1 MRALTPLD
9 ETSPHDPSMRP
20 ISSRL
25 ALVDVA
31 VPDPGPGQ
39 VLIRV
44 VAAGVNRADVAQ
56 SRGRYAPPR
65 DTTVT
70 LGLACAGTV
79 ASVGEGVTRW
89 HEGDAVCALVPGGA
103 CAELCLA
110 DQGVVM
116 PLPLV
121 ELDPAEDPRYHPGF
135 SAVSDQQILNEKLSR
150 RTAPYVAAAILVEA
164 AATTWL
170 NLVDIAGVS
179 TDPAQN
185 RERIV
190 LIHGGTGNVGST
202 AIQIARGL
210 GCRVLAT
217 AGSPERALTCAALGA
232 EAALDRHDDLASFIK
247 THTGRRGVDV
257 ILSVGGA
264 GSFTDD
270 VKALATHGTLAVIGL
285 LGGTYAELDLEW
297 MLGHDLTIHAGTLR
311 SQPRAVRTHVCEAV
325 ETHIWPLVRRGRVR
339 PVLAGAWALD
349 QAGAAH
355 AAVLH
360 GGYIGAHALL
370 P

>member
-1 MRALTPLD
+1 MRALTPLN
-9 ETSPHDPSMRP
+9 ETSPHDPSTRP
-20 ISSRL
+20 IASRL

-56 SRGRYAPPR
+56 SRGRYAPPTG
-65 DTTVT
+65 TTVT
-70 LGLACAGTV
+70 LGLACAGIV
-79 ASVGEGVTRW
+79 ASVGEGVARW

-103 CAELCLA
+103 CADMCLA

-135 SAVSDQQILNEKLSR
+135 SGMSDQEVLEERLSR
-150 RTAPYVAAAILVEA
+150 DTAPFVAAAILVEA

-179 TDPAQN
+179 TDPEQN
-185 RERIV
+185 SERVV
-190 LIHGGTGNVGST
+190 LVHGGTGNVGSA
-202 AIQIARGL
+202 AIQIARAL

-217 AGSPERALTCAALGA
+217 AGSPERALACATLGA
-232 EAALDRHDDLASFIK
+232 EAALDRHDDLAAFIK
-247 THTGRRGVDV
+247 TQTGRRGADV

-264 GSFTDD
+264 GSFADD
-270 VKALATHGTLAVIGL
+270 FKALATHGTLTVIGL

-311 SQPRAVRTHVCEAV
+311 SQPLAVRSRICGSV
-325 ETHIWPLVRRGRVR
+325 ETHVWPLVRRGLVR
-339 PVLAGAWALD
+339 PVLAGVWALD
-349 QAGAAH
+349 QAGDAH

-360 GGYIGAHALL
+360 GGRIGAHALV